1 MSCLAKLLFLP
12 ILLVFIL
19 ILMLFSM
26 FRGGSKR
33 VFTST
38 RRQDPESEPVDDDRN
53 RQRYDNAETVDYEEL
68 PPAEKTDD
76 NESDYDPNPTNNN
89 RIEDAKWEEIEE

>member
-33 VFTST
+33 VFTSS
-38 RRQDPESEPVDDDRN
+38 RRQEPEPERDDDRS

-68 PPAEKTDD
+68 PPADKTDD
-76 NESDYDPNPTNNN
+76 NESDYDPNPNANN
-89 RIEDAKWEEIEE
+89 RIEDAKWEEIDE